1 VSSPEGGVR
10 VVDLEFMG
18 EPGVI
23 AALLVDLGDGFGL
36 VDCGPASTFETLAAG
51 IRELGLELADL
62 RHLLLTHIHLD
73 HAGAAA
79 LLVRESPHL
88 RVHVSEVGA
97 PHVVDPTRLERSAR
111 RLYGE
116 ALDAL
121 FGPVVPVPAENVS
134 ILGSRVAGMECFPTP
149 GHAAHHV
156 CFMDDSSGLLFAGDA
171 LGLRLGGSRY
181 VLPTTPPPEVDLET
195 WHRSLDEIEQRA
207 PERLALP
214 HFGLVPDPEAHLRT
228 FRRRLMLWTERVR
241 RGAGLD
247 DFVEQARGELAS
259 EEPGGLARYELA
271 GGINASYLGLKRY
284 WDKQAERQAAG

>member
-1 VSSPEGGVR
+1 VSGIQ

-23 AALLVDLGDGFGL
+23 AALLLDLDGGPAL
-36 VDCGPASTFETLAAG
+36 VDCGPASTYETLACG
-51 IRELGLELADL
+51 LRELGVEPADL

-79 LLVRESPHL
+79 LLVRESPRL

-97 PHVVDPTRLERSAR
+97 PHVIDPTKLERSAR

-121 FGPVVPVPAENVS
+121 FGPIAPVPAENVS
-134 ILGSRVAGMECFPTP
+134 IAGARVVGMECFPTP
-149 GHAAHHV
+149 GHAAHHIS
-156 CFMDDSSGLLFAGDA
+156 FLDDGGVLFAGDA
-171 LGLRLGGSRY
+171 LGLRLGGSSY
-181 VLPTTPPPEVDLET
+181 VLPATPPPEVDLET
-195 WHRSLDEIEQRA
+195 WHRSLDEIEQRV

-214 HFGLVPDPEAHLRT
+214 HFGLVEEPEPHLHA

-241 RGAGLD
+241 RGADLD
-247 DFVEQARGELAS
+247 DFVEQARDELAA
-259 EEPGGLARYELA
+259 EEPGEIARYELA

-284 WDKQAERQAAG
+284 WDKQADRQAAG

>member
-1 VSSPEGGVR
+1 MSDSSGGVQ
-10 VVDLEFMG
+10 VIDLEFMG

-23 AALLVDLGDGFGL
+23 AALLVELDDGLTL
-36 VDCGPASTFETLAAG
+36 VDCGPASTFETLA
-51 IRELGLELADL
+51 RNLHELGTSPGDL

-79 LLVRESPHL
+79 LLVRESPRL

-97 PHVVDPTRLERSAR
+97 AHVVDPTRLERSAR

-134 ILGSRVAGMECFPTP
+134 IAGSRVVGMECFPTP
-149 GHAAHHV
+149 GHAAHHLSFV
-156 CFMDDSSGLLFAGDA
+156 NGSGVLFAGDA

-181 VLPTTPPPEVDLET
+181 VLPATPPPEVDLET
-195 WHRSLDEIEQRA
+195 WHRSLDEIERRA

-214 HFGLVPDPEAHLRT
+214 HFGLVEEPEPHLQA
-228 FRRRLMLWTERVR
+228 FRRRLMLWAERVR
-241 RGAGLD
+241 RGGELD
-247 DFVEQARGELAS
+247 AFVEQARAELAS
-259 EEPGGLARYELA
+259 EEPDELARYELA

-284 WDKQAERQAAG
+284 WEKQAQAPAA